1 MAKNQ
6 PKTLCDL
13 CDQPVEI
20 SGFNLMTDKEI
31 KHFCCT
37 GCLSIYSL
45 LTEYSITTE
54 TITNKTNNEDNDL

>member
-1 MAKNQ
+1 MTKNQ

-13 CDQPVEI
+13 CAQTVEI
-20 SGFNLMTDKEI
+20 AGFTLMANKEI

-54 TITNKTNNEDNDL
+54 SINNKTNNEDNDL